1 MPKTRT
7 VPAGFTWT
15 PVAGADAYVLEVEE
29 RSGATWLANVRKP
42 VRSSAAAV
50 DVERLAP
57 AAGDLRWRVRAL
69 VGGIEGTASAW
80 VTLR

>member
-1 MPKTRT
+1 MPKSRT
-7 VPAGFTWT
+7 VPAGFTWSA
-15 PVAGADAYVLEVEE
+15 VAGADAYVLEVEE
-29 RSGATWLANVRKP
+29 QNGAAWLPNVRKP

-57 AAGDLRWRVRAL
+57 TAGPLRWRVRAL
-69 VGGIEGTASAW
+69 VGGVEGPASAW